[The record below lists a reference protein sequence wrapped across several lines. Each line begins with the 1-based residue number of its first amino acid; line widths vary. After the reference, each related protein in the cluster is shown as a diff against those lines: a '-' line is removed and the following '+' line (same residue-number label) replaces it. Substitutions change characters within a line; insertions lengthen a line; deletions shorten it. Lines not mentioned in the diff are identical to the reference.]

1 MLKPIDV
8 FIIALIYVSG
18 SNHMHLPL
26 TSAKFNATIGGSN
39 ALLSWRYNFARN
51 FMHWVNEMKTLC
63 EPRNF
68 SLRIYVRGITA
79 VLRIFSAKPHP
90 FVRTAGRIFRQFY
103 I

>member
-51 FMHWVNEMKTLC
+51 FMH
-63 EPRNF
+63 
-68 SLRIYVRGITA
+68 
-79 VLRIFSAKPHP
+79 
-90 FVRTAGRIFRQFY
+90 
-103 I
+103 